1 MTLLIPSYLEIN
13 SVSARVLL
21 FLVIPGHLIFFF
33 LICLVEGQ
41 SVTSSK
47 IFLVLYLVAGMFQVR
62 LTVTQPSWLL
72 SQH

>member
-1 MTLLIPSYLEIN
+1 MILWVSFLLEVN

-21 FLVIPGHLIFFF
+21 FLVVPGHLIFFY

-47 IFLVLYLVAGMFQVR
+47 IFVVLYLVAGMIQVR
-62 LTVTQPSWLL
+62 LTVT
-72 SQH
+72 